1 MWIKHRCFSF
11 FEKRFGWFL
20 YHFVDRV
27 RDRTRYTHRSRE
39 AQHHTDISTACHM
52 HSNKMGIL
60 QCEGRFLGWNGFI
73 LEGREHSKWDH
84 SIVSQVGHF
93 LNILATFWYWMSPQS
108 MYIGLTTICF
118 YPIHPNDFGHQSC
131 SDCILLSCLTSGE
144 FWKEPNWVFN
154 AIRLKYGT
162 KGENL
167 L

>member
-93 LNILATFWYWMSPQS
+93 LNILATFWYWMSPRS
-108 MYIGLTTICF
+108 MYTIYVWPPSVFTPFTLTILDIKAVVIVFYWVVLLLVNSERSLIGFSMPL
-118 YPIHPNDFGHQSC
+118 G
-131 SDCILLSCLTSGE
+131 
-144 FWKEPNWVFN
+144 
-154 AIRLKYGT
+154 
-162 KGENL
+162 
-167 L
+167 